1 MGKKIEVDE
10 EQLLFDTKLRNTVA
24 SMMKHPKA
32 KLLVQE
38 AHKMVD
44 PEAITPDLDNA
55 KIAQEPVKQLAEK
68 FDAFVAETKKD
79 KEEREKAEK
88 LAKLNDNFEN
98 GRKMLKAQKWTE
110 DGIKKLEEF
119 MEQNGIINHEVAAA
133 AFEKLHPPATPV
145 VPSST
150 GSWNFLELQPDGDA
164 DLKKLIESK
173 GENSSLLDKM
183 ANDAISEVRG
193 QPRR

>member
-1 MGKKIEVDE
+1 MGKKVEIDE
-10 EQLLFDTKLRNTVA
+10 EQLLFDQKLRNTVA

-44 PEAITPDLDNA
+44 PEAVTPDLEA
-55 KIAQEPVKQLAEK
+55 AELAQEPVKKLSEK
-68 FDAFVAETKKD
+68 FDAFVADTKKE

-88 LAKLNDNFEN
+88 LAALNSNFET
-98 GRKMLKAQKWTE
+98 GRKMLKSQKWTD

-119 MEQNGIINHEVAAA
+119 MEQNGIISHEVAAA
-133 AFEKLHPPATPV
+133 AFEKLHPPPAPV
-145 VPSST
+145 MPGGT

-183 ANDAISEVRG
+183 AHDAISEVRG
-193 QPRR
+193 NPRR